1 MNPPTFGS
9 SRYGLK
15 LSKVTLEGL
24 IHDPTPRT
32 YRKPNWI
39 ARTFFD
45 LFRTPFRKN
54 PSVPLLSGEF
64 GERARGVRLYLRE
77 TLALVNVG

>member
-1 MNPPTFGS
+1 M
-9 SRYGLK
+9 
-15 LSKVTLEGL
+15 
-24 IHDPTPRT
+24 TPRPEHT
-32 YRKPNWI
+32 ENPTGLQGLFL
-39 ARTFFD
+39 TFFD
-45 LFRTPFRKN
+45 LFSRHRSRGPPGSRFPFRTPFRKN